1 MHVRPVLWVLLL
13 LSVVLCMATVVP
25 DIVSPG
31 AVQAR
36 YPSVVVEPVPPALET
51 ISFTF
56 PYQTSLHTIDVTLDR
71 TIFEAA
77 TRTPKYAAFYGR
89 PDENMLLA
97 GYYRSFVSDGAQE
110 QVYEAAAT
118 PLREI
123 RDRNAL
129 SPDEYAD
136 LITVFVQSIPFDH
149 APDNPAPKFP
159 VETLLLGTGD
169 CDDKSIL
176 LAGLLAHEG
185 YDAAL
190 LIFRKDA
197 HTAAGI
203 RSDDALAWYG
213 GYAYT
218 ETTRYSLI
226 GLPAGALGCDVS
238 ITDIPVI
245 IPVGNGTTLY
255 HATDE
260 TNYLGR
266 RAMEALAVVPALRAR
281 MDELEEAI
289 LSGDMALTEMRNA
302 RESAEAAGNETAL
315 ETVEQE
321 EKARLAEH
329 LAVSQSY
336 ESLREEM
343 DKNICLHRYIMA
355 NQHNRAGAYA
365 YAQTIP

>member
-1 MHVRPVLWVLLL
+1 MRVRPVLWVLLF

-25 DIVSPG
+25 DIISPG
-31 AVQAR
+31 TAQAR
-36 YPSVVVEPVPPALET
+36 YPSVVVETDTPAFET

-56 PYQTSLHTIDVTLDR
+56 PYQTSLHTIEVTLDR
-71 TIFEAA
+71 TLFEAA
-77 TRTPKYAAFYGR
+77 ARTPKYAAFYGR

-110 QVYEAAAT
+110 QAYEAAAV

-123 RDRNAL
+123 RDRNML
-129 SPDEYAD
+129 TPDEYAD

-149 APDNPAPKFP
+149 APDDPAPKFP

-169 CDDKSIL
+169 CDDKTIL

-185 YDAAL
+185 YDAAM

-218 ETTRYSLI
+218 ETTSYSLI
-226 GLPAGALGCDVS
+226 GLPAGALGSEVS
-238 ITDIPVI
+238 ITDTPVI
-245 IPVGNGTTLY
+245 IPVGNGTTVY
-255 HATDE
+255 HAADE
-260 TNYLGR
+260 TTYLGR
-266 RAMEALAVVPALRAR
+266 RAMAALAAVPALRAR
-281 MDELEEAI
+281 IDELEEANP
-289 LSGDMALTEMRNA
+289 SVDMVPADSRNA
-302 RESAEAAGNETAL
+302 RDSAEALGNKTAMD
-315 ETVEQE
+315 TGEQE
-321 EKARLAEH
+321 YMACLAEQQA
-329 LAVSQSY
+329 LSQSY
-336 ESLREEM
+336 ESLREEL
-343 DKNICLHRYIMA
+343 DKNIRLHRYIMA